1 MSQLRLLPVSALAV
15 MSSSLTLI
23 RGGPHS
29 TPGWTWGSSQKKRFA
44 LDAEGGDRRGELEG
58 CLKGTEGGPFLLSSL
73 SCLRD
78 DLMQPQKVKGVTLT
92 QVSCQ
97 S

>member
-1 MSQLRLLPVSALAV
+1 MDLGVQPEE
-15 MSSSLTLI
+15 
-23 RGGPHS
+23 
-29 TPGWTWGSSQKKRFA
+29 RFA
-44 LDAEGGDRRGELEG
+44 LDAEGEDRRGKLEG